1 MAIKKYGKTVVTTMI
16 RTSPQVAA
24 QAAKNL
30 GYSATKYVSHG
41 KKVFKRNGKG
51 SPKYITPDRDGHNN
65 GAWKGASSVKNLGS
79 KKTRSGTYDANLKRI
94 GD

>member
-1 MAIKKYGKTVVTTMI
+1 LLKLCYKF
-16 RTSPQVAA
+16 
-24 QAAKNL
+24 NF
-30 GYSATKYVSHG
+30 ATE
-41 KKVFKRNGKG
+41 
-51 SPKYITPDRDGHNN
+51 PKYITPDRDGHNN